1 MSSIIRRQTIE
12 RRKKEPKS
20 VHREKIASA
29 ASVLFMERGIAATS
43 MDDIAKA
50 AGYSKAT
57 LYVYFENKE
66 EIVGILVLDSMKK
79 LPTAQLEEFL
89 ISGVD
94 KGDLRSIVLLQI
106 VESDE
111 VRISKKKTVL
121 FAIMFLS
128 LVGFV
133 LGILYLKSVADYK
146 QAVRETTFEDINISD
161 IPDGVYVGEY
171 DVDLIYA
178 KVEVTVQNGEITNI
192 NILEHRHERGK
203 TAEVITD
210 SIVEEQKIDVDAIS
224 GATNSS
230 TVIKKAVENAL
241 KSRKLT
247 TF

>member
-1 MSSIIRRQTIE
+1 M
-12 RRKKEPKS
+12 
-20 VHREKIASA
+20 
-29 ASVLFMERGIAATS
+29 
-43 MDDIAKA
+43 
-50 AGYSKAT
+50 
-57 LYVYFENKE
+57 
-66 EIVGILVLDSMKK
+66 
-79 LPTAQLEEFL
+79 
-89 ISGVD
+89 
-94 KGDLRSIVLLQI
+94 
-106 VESDE
+106 
-111 VRISKKKTVL
+111 RISKKKTVL
-121 FAIMFLS
+121 FVIMFLL

-133 LGILYLKSVADYK
+133 LGILYLKSVADYR
-146 QAVRETTFEDINISD
+146 QAVRETTFEDIDISD

-171 DVDLIYA
+171 DVDFIYA

-210 SIVEEQKIDVDAIS
+210 SIVDEQKIDVDAIS